1 MASLNALAGALLLA
15 LALVLELPGHQAQAQ
30 NPYAQQEAPI
40 IRVLLKSD
48 AKSLFHTNR
57 KAWVT
62 KVDALVGSG
71 HGKAKGSAVMD
82 LTLVMDTGIGAV
94 LTLLPKYGEGNGRP
108 ESIEFSIAYRNP
120 QATLIS
126 DPELETAVSEG
137 ERQLRPE
144 YAATGRYVRDEEG
157 ITVFFVIVEEG

>member
-1 MASLNALAGALLLA
+1 MASLKALAGTLLLA
-15 LALVLELPGHQAQAQ
+15 LALGLSVHLAQAQ
-30 NPYAQQEAPI
+30 NPYAPQEAPV

-48 AKSLFHTNR
+48 AKSLFYTNR
-57 KAWVT
+57 KAWVA
-62 KVDALVGSG
+62 KVDALVGAG
-71 HGKAKGSAVMD
+71 HGKAKGSAVTD

-94 LTLLPKYGEGNGRP
+94 LTLLPKYGDNEGRP
-108 ESIEFSIAYRNP
+108 EAIEFSIAYRNP

-126 DPELETAVSEG
+126 NPDLETAVREG

-144 YAATGRYVRDEEG
+144 YAATGRYVRDDDG